1 MDTVRAAHVTVCE
14 MITHVSLSWLV
25 VLGKVA
31 SWSARGRNSRQ
42 KQWKNDLVLV
52 SMSDSLVALGGI
64 LQTATDAYRKA
75 EDSRIEEVKAL
86 KMMLEEN
93 ETKFNKA
100 LEDQKAHFEKVLES
114 QKQEMNTLAAEIR
127 GKALL
132 KFTLRDLEGS
142 WFETNSNKR
151 LRLTENGQ
159 YISDLGESKKVTLN
173 EGHLQLDGF
182 VLSTQKSSRRF
193 LVWEKQGADPLT
205 WTYEMPGGSRQV
217 ILRLS
222 VTELVEGTGQIYNQE
237 TGRLELQRY
246 FEYKFS
252 LIGCDLKLMLG
263 RNAKNAE
270 GKYVCGNQDLAV
282 HVGLLKSKTTVGGSP
297 NNVNAINCRVLVEVF
312 DVQADAWVFLLR
324 TERLRLEAGGTA
336 KGSHSSVS
344 LARFKG
350 ILGPRDQ
357 GNHYHYNFHNH
368 CVGKFRVSIT
378 DIGMLELSSAN
389 DVIQPS

>member
-1 MDTVRAAHVTVCE
+1 
-14 MITHVSLSWLV
+14 
-25 VLGKVA
+25 
-31 SWSARGRNSRQ
+31 
-42 KQWKNDLVLV
+42 
-52 SMSDSLVALGGI
+52 MSDSLVALGGI

-86 KMMLEEN
+86 KMMLEEK

-100 LEDQKAHFEKVLES
+100 IQDQKTHFEKVLES

-132 KFTLRDLEGS
+132 KFTRRDLEGS

-151 LRLTENGQ
+151 LRVTENGQ
-159 YISDLGESKKVTLN
+159 YISDLGESKKVTEN

-182 VLSTQKSSRRF
+182 ALSTQKSSRRF

-237 TGRLELQRY
+237 TCRHELQRY

-252 LIGCDLKLMLG
+252 LIGCDLQILLG

-312 DVQADAWVFLLR
+312 DVQADAWLFLLR
-324 TERLRLEAGGTA
+324 TARYRFEAGGSA
-336 KGSHSSVS
+336 WGSPSTIS
-344 LARFKG
+344 LSRFKG
-350 ILGPRDQ
+350 IVGPRQ
-357 GNHYHYNFHNH
+357 QNYRPY
-368 CVGKFRVSIT
+368 VGKFRVSIT

-389 DVIQPS
+389 DVIRPS

>member
-1 MDTVRAAHVTVCE
+1 
-14 MITHVSLSWLV
+14 
-25 VLGKVA
+25 
-31 SWSARGRNSRQ
+31 
-42 KQWKNDLVLV
+42 
-52 SMSDSLVALGGI
+52 MSDSLVALGGI

-86 KMMLEEN
+86 KAMLEEK

-100 LEDQKAHFEKVLES
+100 IQDQKTHFEKVLES

-151 LRLTENGQ
+151 LRLTEDGQ
-159 YISDLGESKKVTLN
+159 YISDLAEEKCVAESQ
-173 EGHLQLDGF
+173 GQLQLDGF

-193 LVWEKQGADPLT
+193 LVWEKQGAKPLT

-217 ILRLS
+217 ILRLD
-222 VTELVEGTGQIYNQE
+222 VTELVEGTGQTYNRQ
-237 TGRLELQRY
+237 TFRNELQRY

-252 LIGCDLKLMLG
+252 LIGCDLEFSLG
-263 RNAKNAE
+263 RNAKNAD
-270 GKYVCGNQDLAV
+270 GNYVCGNQDLSV
-282 HVGLLKSKTTVGGSP
+282 HVGLLKSKMTVGGSP

-312 DVQADAWVFLLR
+312 DVQADTWVFLLR
-324 TERLRLEAGGTA
+324 TRRLRLEAGGDA
-336 KGSHSSVS
+336 KGSHSTVS

-350 ILGPRDQ
+350 IVGPREQ
-357 GNHYHYNFHNH
+357 GNQYHYNYHNR

-389 DVIQPS
+389 DVIRPSSSLPLFYCLP